1 MKNIISFPI
10 FVVFLYTQ
18 FLMNL
23 SWAQTDY
30 PKKQVHIVVGY
41 AAGGGSDAI
50 ARMFA
55 QLYAEEFGQPFVVE
69 NKPGAGGNIG
79 AEYVAKAN
87 DPYKLLFGVGAHVIN
102 ASLYKKIP
110 YDPIKDF
117 SPVSLIAVAPNVL
130 AARPSLGVKNLR
142 ELISLAKSKPGE
154 ISYASPGS
162 GTPMHLAME
171 LFCSMAG
178 IKLLH
183 IPYNGVASIAS
194 TVGGQT
200 DLLTMSLPT
209 VLPHLKSG
217 NLIGLGVTSQTRS
230 SLMPELPSVAES
242 AGLHEY
248 EALAWYGMLAPANMP
263 AGAVQKLNLAIEKAL
278 KKPEVRNKLIAQGF
292 EPTRN
297 TPTDFAKFLVS
308 DMEKWSKVVKAS
320 GATAD

>member
-1 MKNIISFPI
+1 MKHKIVLPLFSLLLCMQSFLNP
-10 FVVFLYTQ
+10 
-18 FLMNL
+18 
-23 SWAQTDY
+23 SWAQSDY
-30 PKKQVHIVVGY
+30 PRKQVHIVVGY

-55 QLYAEEFGQPFVVE
+55 QLYSEEFAQPFVVE

-79 AEYVAKAN
+79 AEYVSKAN

-130 AARPSLGVKNLR
+130 SAKPSLGVKNLR
-142 ELISLAKSKPGE
+142 ELIALAKSKPGQL
-154 ISYASPGS
+154 SYASPGS

-178 IKLLH
+178 IKLVH

-194 TVGGQT
+194 TVGGHT

-209 VLPHLKSG
+209 VLPHIKSG

-230 SLMPELPSVAES
+230 SLMPDLPTVAEA
-242 AGLHEY
+242 AGLPDY
-248 EALAWYGMLAPANMP
+248 EALAWYGMLAPATMP
-263 AGAVQKLNLAIEKAL
+263 AGAVQKLNAAIEKSL
-278 KKPEVRNKLIAQGF
+278 KIPEVRSKLLAQGF

-297 TPTDFAKFLVS
+297 SPADFTKFLVA
-308 DMEKWSKVVKAS
+308 DMEKWAKVVKAS